1 MDRLN
6 VEITLPPDHIQIGF
20 TLENF
25 YSVKQHISK
34 NSNTVKSVK
43 ANSYRFLDFAPLSPD
58 LYQSSYTDYVAS
70 VFKNE
75 PFTSGGTYTADALE
89 QVRTEDIPLARNDSI
104 KYVMVFTD
112 GASSDRYL
120 LPNETFL
127 LQSVVDTVYGFGIG
141 AGANAEELSMI
152 ATDDREGHGW
162 KVMSDFS
169 NYQSFIRNFINRFGG
184 CKTTKVQPYRELIF
198 LPFRL
203 FSYSL
208 WSPESGPALC
218 IGYTV

>member
-1 MDRLN
+1 M
-6 VEITLPPDHIQIGF
+6 EITLPLDHTQIGF

-25 YSVKQHISK
+25 YPIKKHFDK
-34 NSNTVKSVK
+34 HSNKVKSIK
-43 ANSYRFLDFAPLSPD
+43 GNSYRFLDFTPLSPD

-75 PFTSGGTYTADALE
+75 PFTSGWTYTADALE
-89 QVRTEDIPLARNDSI
+89 QVRIEDIPLARNDSI

-127 LQSVVDTVYGFGIG
+127 LQSVVDKVYGFGIG
-141 AGANAEELSMI
+141 AGADPEELSMI

-184 CKTTKVQPYRELIF
+184 CKTTKVQPYRKMIF
-198 LPFRL
+198 LA
-203 FSYSL
+203 FSLLSHCL
-208 WSPESGPALC
+208 WLINFELQL
-218 IGYTV
+218 IIKLRRYH